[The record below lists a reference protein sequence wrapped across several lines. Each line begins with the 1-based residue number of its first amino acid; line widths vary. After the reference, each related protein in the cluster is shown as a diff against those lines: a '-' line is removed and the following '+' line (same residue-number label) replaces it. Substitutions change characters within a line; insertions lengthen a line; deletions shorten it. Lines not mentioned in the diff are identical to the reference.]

1 MTPPHHNVP
10 TRWNSALPMIEWFVA
25 HQHVLSTYDRHF
37 PKRAAS
43 CVPNPD
49 GKKYLDVRLHA
60 GDFDMLQ
67 HLVCVAHNP
76 SNYEVE
82 VGSL

>member
-1 MTPPHHNVP
+1 
-10 TRWNSALPMIEWFVA
+10 MIEWFVA
-25 HQHVLSTYDRHF
+25 HQYVLSTYDMHF

-43 CVPNPD
+43 CVPNHD

-60 GDFDMLQ
+60 GDFVMLH
-67 HLVCVAHNP
+67 HLVCVAYNP